1 MGKKKAQAEMQFEKK
16 QFVLVKS
23 SQDTNY
29 VSLQFS
35 SLEWLVLNFFFSVH
49 KQFFRMW
56 DVYEMEIRAG
66 EIAVE
71 VKNSCCKWWGPELER
86 ENTP

>member
-1 MGKKKAQAEMQFEKK
+1 MRDGYFSHVPFSYSSEYLTILPGKVYAPMGKKEAQAEMQFEKK

-35 SLEWLVLNFFFSVH
+35 SLEWTAAS
-49 KQFFRMW
+49 
-56 DVYEMEIRAG
+56 
-66 EIAVE
+66 
-71 VKNSCCKWWGPELER
+71 ER
-86 ENTP
+86 K